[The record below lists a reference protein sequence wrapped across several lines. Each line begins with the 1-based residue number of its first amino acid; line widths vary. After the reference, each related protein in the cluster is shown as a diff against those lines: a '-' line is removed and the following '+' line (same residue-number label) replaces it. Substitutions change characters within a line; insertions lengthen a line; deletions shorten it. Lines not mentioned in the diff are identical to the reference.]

1 MSNIIKRNSKIPT
14 SNTKN
19 YTTVSD
25 DQDSIRIKVYQ
36 GERQLATE
44 NYPLGEFILEE
55 IKKVKAGEPQ
65 IVVTFDI
72 DNDGI
77 LLVTAKDNETKAVG
91 NISITN
97 TKGNLSRDQIT
108 KMVADAEKFDQDD
121 KLYLEKVKA
130 KNKLQAACYKVTGAL
145 KNSSFDV
152 FKKKKIEDKIDYTL
166 SWIVNFRELSIKD
179 IADKEEEI
187 AKLEV
192 N

>member
-25 DQDSIRIKVYQ
+25 DQESIRIKVYQ

-44 NYPLGEFILEE
+44 NYPLGEFILEG

-77 LLVTAKDNETKAVG
+77 LLVTAKDNEK
-91 NISITN
+91 
-97 TKGNLSRDQIT
+97 RR
-108 KMVADAEKFDQDD
+108 FDCWI
-121 KLYLEKVKA
+121 
-130 KNKLQAACYKVTGAL
+130 LQRFPLL
-145 KNSSFDV
+145 K
-152 FKKKKIEDKIDYTL
+152 
-166 SWIVNFRELSIKD
+166 
-179 IADKEEEI
+179 
-187 AKLEV
+187 
-192 N
+192 

>member
-1 MSNIIKRNSKIPT
+1 M
-14 SNTKN
+14 
-19 YTTVSD
+19 
-25 DQDSIRIKVYQ
+25 
-36 GERQLATE
+36 
-44 NYPLGEFILEE
+44 
-55 IKKVKAGEPQ
+55 
-65 IVVTFDI
+65 TFDI